1 MSSVL
6 YSPLL
11 WALCWMLWC
20 QIICK
25 HCSNYVISLTCNYT
39 KKKPHWLPGFI
50 YITALFSTWRGL
62 VKQNYTKCTVFGL
75 VWHITRRGKYNMA
88 YGKVRQ
94 KYTGCI
100 ACVVIRQNYTTR
112 MVGPY
117 MAWLNL
123 KTKRAAQ
130 FIMV

>member
-1 MSSVL
+1 MFKLCNFSHLQL
-6 YSPLL
+6 YKTKSHIGYLVVSIL
-11 WALCWMLWC
+11 QHCTVHG
-20 QIICK
+20 IC
-25 HCSNYVISLTCNYT
+25 
-39 KKKPHWLPGFI
+39 
-50 YITALFSTWRGL
+50 GL